1 MKIKTNKR
9 EKMTYIWYL
18 AFCKIVNDKKIHFKQ
33 PKVCK
38 ISLDNF
44 IKKYNSSWGFHSG
57 VFKTKKEALNHIKIY
72 KDYYEQD
79 LKERAIYQKKLIAE
93 MEMEKLN

>member
-1 MKIKTNKR
+1 
-9 EKMTYIWYL
+9 MTYIWYL

-44 IKKYNSSWGFHSG
+44 IKKYNSSWGFHSR

-79 LKERAIYQKKLIAE
+79 LKERAILQKKLIAE